1 MFCYINKM
9 LICLFI
15 SILKHKK
22 RLTIQYMG
30 KISKSQ
36 QTPYLFRDT
45 CLNFIDTWMVE
56 HEGF

>member
-1 MFCYINKM
+1 M